1 MASEK
6 DLYHGV
12 PSEGTFDL
20 SPNRDAWD
28 KPLGTHRDGHWRV
41 DEAVNVVCAL
51 DGNEGEYRTYSVRPT
66 SYDAMFRDSV
76 DRAPTAEA
84 VVCGER
90 RVTYREL
97 DILVEAT
104 AHGFV
109 KAGLTQGDRV
119 VVMLDNRLEYLVAML
134 ACVRAGGIA
143 IPLGTRLGSS
153 EVEYIVSDAMP
164 VFAVTGG
171 EWFAKFPSGSSLRS
185 IYLVDEFA
193 NGASHF
199 DELQDAAPGQS
210 LPKLNSSDVM
220 MIVYTSGTTG
230 KPKGA
235 CLTHGNFIHTCLHYL
250 YALAID
256 TPQRSILTVPAT
268 HIAGFG
274 PLVSVTLA
282 SGGAIVMLREFKVK
296 RVLEMMERERITYA
310 VLVPSMYQLIAM
322 NAATPD
328 HDLSSWKYGVYGGAI
343 MPPATIERFSSLA
356 PELRMINAYG
366 ATETCA
372 VCTIMPPELTA
383 SAPAS
388 VGLALE
394 CTEIR
399 VVDEHG
405 GNVPDGVSGEL
416 WIRGPNVSPG
426 YWNNT
431 EATDRSF
438 LHGFWKSGDVGSRDS
453 KGLLYV
459 HDRIKDMINR
469 GGFKVFS
476 AEVENAIMG
485 YSEVEECAVVGTPD
499 DVLGERVFVFV
510 KLKIGS
516 KLGGF
521 EPIREYL
528 QERIA
533 DYKVPDFWQIET
545 ANLPRNQNGKLL
557 KTELRDKAINR
568 LTQISEERA

>member
-12 PSEGTFDL
+12 PSEGAFSL
-20 SPNRDAWD
+20 SPNRDAWG
-28 KPLGTHRDGHWRV
+28 KPLGTHSNGRWHV

-76 DRAPTAEA
+76 DRAPSAEA

-90 RVTYREL
+90 RVTYKQL
-97 DILVEAT
+97 DTLIEAT
-104 AHGFV
+104 ARGLID
-109 KAGLTQGDRV
+109 AGLIRGDRV
-119 VVMLDNRLEYLVAML
+119 IVMLDNRLEYLVAML

-143 IPLGTRLGSS
+143 IPLGTRLGSA
-153 EVEYIVSDAMP
+153 EVEYIVSDAQP
-164 VFAVTGG
+164 AFAVTAN
-171 EWFAKFPSGSSLRS
+171 EWYKKFPRSGSVKT
-185 IYLVDEFA
+185 IYLVDELED
-193 NGASHF
+193 GAHSF
-199 DELQDAAPGQS
+199 DRLLRSASEHP
-210 LPKLNSSDVM
+210 LPKLSSGDVM

-282 SGGAIVMLREFKVK
+282 SGGTIVMVREFKVK
-296 RVLEMMERERITYA
+296 RVLDLMEREKISYG

-322 NAATPD
+322 NAATPE

-343 MPPATIERFSSLA
+343 MPPATIERFSNLL

-372 VCTIMPPELTA
+372 VCTIIPPELTA

-388 VGLALE
+388 VGLPLE

-399 VVDEHG
+399 VVDDHG
-405 GNVPDGVSGEL
+405 NNVPDGTSGEL

-426 YWNNT
+426 YWNNE
-431 EATDRSF
+431 EATERAF
-438 LHGFWKSGDVGSRDS
+438 QNGFWKSGDVGSRDS
-453 KGLLYV
+453 RGLLYV

-485 YSEVEECAVVGTPD
+485 YSDVEECAVVGTPD
-499 DVLGERVFVFV
+499 DVLGERVFAFV

-516 KLGGF
+516 QLNET
-521 EPIREYL
+521 EPIKEYL
-528 QERIA
+528 LERIA
-533 DYKVPDFWQIET
+533 DYKVPDFWQIEV
-545 ANLPRNQNGKLL
+545 ASLPRNQNGKLL
-557 KTELRDKAINR
+557 KTELRDRALER
-568 LTQISEERA
+568 LTQISEGRA